1 MTEREPLLA
10 RMAATPQRL
19 RELTADLTAETAAR
33 PPKPGEWSVV
43 EVVRHLV
50 EGDRDTFL
58 PRLRRMLGEHRPV
71 FDKRAPAD
79 GDAADLSTLVAA
91 FASAREQ
98 VVKIL
103 RGLDEAGWRREGVSP
118 SRGAVS
124 VAAYAA
130 TMDAHDTE
138 HLGQIQDVRA
148 ALGLRPGD
156 GSPRI

>member
-10 RMAATPQRL
+10 RMAATPRRL
-19 RELTADLTAETAAR
+19 REMTADLTAETAAR
-33 PPKPGEWSVV
+33 PPKPGEWAVV

-58 PRLRRMLGEHRPV
+58 PRLRRMLSEHRPV
-71 FDKRAPAD
+71 FGKHAPAD

-98 VVKIL
+98 AVRIL

-118 SRGAVS
+118 SRGALS
-124 VAAYAA
+124 VAVYAA

-148 ALGLRPGD
+148 ALGLGPGH
-156 GSPRI
+156 GSAGI